1 MRSLL
6 IRCYPRSWR
15 DRYGDEFAAVLED
28 RHLGPY
34 DVADVLL
41 AAIDAHLHLRG
52 LAAAS
57 VPRGGFVMSQ
67 RIGGYAA
74 VIAGVLWLAT
84 LVGNAINNGAES
96 NSILL
101 PLLMLSATVATLL
114 ALVGLSAFQ
123 ARKHPVLVWAA
134 FAIPAIGAVVSLSGW
149 LAMIVTGNSDVRMI
163 GDIGAWMVMSIGV
176 LTLMV
181 GSALF
186 AIATWLARSLSRRAA
201 AVLGIGSV
209 LVIPALTGLA
219 FGWLP
224 DVLAYAAVLIA
235 ILAFPVGWMGLGVS
249 ALRSPRPA
257 SFSTPV

>member
-6 IRCYPRSWR
+6 IRCYPRHWR
-15 DRYGDEFAAVLED
+15 ERYGDEFAAILGD

-52 LAAAS
+52 LEAAGHH
-57 VPRGGFVMSQ
+57 VGGIAMSQ

-74 VIAGVLWLAT
+74 IIAGILWLAA
-84 LVGNAINNGAES
+84 LLGNAINNGSETGS
-96 NSILL
+96 TLL
-101 PLLMLSATVATLL
+101 PLLLLGATAATLV

-123 ARKHPVLVWAA
+123 ARRHPVLVWAA
-134 FAIPAIGAVVSLSGW
+134 FAIPALGAVVSLSGW
-149 LAMIVTGNSDVRMI
+149 LAMAVSGNSDVI
-163 GDIGAWMVMSIGV
+163 VVGDIGAWMIMSIGV
-176 LTLMV
+176 LTLFV
-181 GSALF
+181 GSGLF
-186 AIATWLARSLSRRAA
+186 AIATWLARRLSRRAA
-201 AVLGIGSV
+201 AVLGIGSL

-224 DVLAYAAVLIA
+224 EVVSYAAVFIA

-257 SFSTPV
+257 TFPTPV

>member
-15 DRYGDEFAAVLED
+15 DRYGDEFAAILED

-52 LAAAS
+52 LDAA
-57 VPRGGFVMSQ
+57 RRTHGGIAMSQ

-74 VIAGVLWLAT
+74 VIAGILWLAA
-84 LVGNAINNGAES
+84 LVGNAINNGADTGS
-96 NSILL
+96 PLL
-101 PLLMLSATVATLL
+101 PLLLLGATAATLV

-123 ARKHPVLVWAA
+123 SRRHPVLVWAA
-134 FAIPAIGAVVSLSGW
+134 FAIPALGATVSLLGW
-149 LAMIVTGNSDVRMI
+149 LAMAVTGNSEVRI
-163 GDIGAWMVMSIGV
+163 VGDIGAWMIMSIGV
-176 LTLMV
+176 LTLFV

-186 AIATWLARSLSRRAA
+186 AIATWLTRSLSRRAA
-201 AVLGIGSV
+201 AVLGVGS
-209 LVIPALTGLA
+209 LMVIPALTGMA

-224 DVLAYAAVLIA
+224 DVVAYAAVLLA
-235 ILAFPVGWMGLGVS
+235 IVAFPVGWMGLGVS
-249 ALRSPRPA
+249 ALRSTRPA
-257 SFSTPV
+257 FSTPV

>member
-6 IRCYPRSWR
+6 IRCYPRRWR
-15 DRYGDEFAAVLED
+15 DRYGDEFAAILED

-34 DVADVLL
+34 DVADVLV

-52 LAAAS
+52 LDAAR
-57 VPRGGFVMSQ
+57 VPHGGFAMSQ

-74 VIAGVLWLAT
+74 VIAGILWLAA
-84 LVGNAINNGAES
+84 LVGNAINNGNET
-96 NSILL
+96 NSPLL
-101 PLLMLSATVATLL
+101 PLLVLGATAATLV

-149 LAMIVTGNSDVRMI
+149 LAMAVSDDTDAVVI
-163 GDIGAWMVMSIGV
+163 GGIGAWMVMSVGV
-176 LTLMV
+176 LTLFV

-201 AVLGIGSV
+201 AVLGVGSV
-209 LVIPALTGLA
+209 MVIPALTGLA

-224 DVLAYAAVLIA
+224 DVLAFAAVLVA

-257 SFSTPV
+257 SFSTPG